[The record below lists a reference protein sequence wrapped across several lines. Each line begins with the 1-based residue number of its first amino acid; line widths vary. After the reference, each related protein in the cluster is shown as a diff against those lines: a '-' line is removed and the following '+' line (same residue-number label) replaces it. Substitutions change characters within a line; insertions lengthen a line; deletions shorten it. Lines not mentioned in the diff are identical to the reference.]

1 MDKRVAKLIYLAL
14 IPAIVVALLWG
25 LSPDG
30 LYQRVSGLMLTT
42 ASMEAAANGGAIGE
56 HLPTVDPVILENRN
70 VAGAP
75 TVSNPL

>member
-1 MDKRVAKLIYLAL
+1 MDKRVNKLIYLAL

-56 HLPTVDPVILENRN
+56 HLPTADPAVLENRN

-75 TVSNPL
+75 TVPNHL